1 METLVFFFFLTEK
14 ERARKILFTSLNKQ
28 LQLSCYSSE
37 KYPWDLFDVNSS
49 KSASKTFVHK
59 SVLSN
64 LLWPLCVF
72 RELRDLNWVNDRPN
86 SSLFHPQAA
95 DLTGGGARSP
105 QIAVCLMVE
114 RYYSG
119 IRDQR
124 GTTPWDF
131 FLPSTLVSPPLP
143 DLLASL
149 LSSSSYCCSSFS
161 QPSPFF
167 FSFLSSFPYP
177 FPFSPPY
184 ILRILTESTARTRR
198 HTRAFLERLDLNLP
212 REEFENVALAWG
224 S

>member
-1 METLVFFFFLTEK
+1 M
-14 ERARKILFTSLNKQ
+14 
-28 LQLSCYSSE
+28 
-37 KYPWDLFDVNSS
+37 
-49 KSASKTFVHK
+49 
-59 SVLSN
+59 LSN

-72 RELRDLNWVNDRPN
+72 RELRDLNWVNNRPN

-95 DLTGGGARSP
+95 DLTGVGARSP

-131 FLPSTLVSPPLP
+131 FLPSTLVSPLLP

-149 LSSSSYCCSSFS
+149 FSSSSYCCSFFS

-198 HTRAFLERLDLNLP
+198 HTRLFSSVSILISRARNSRTLRSLGVLKRNASISRVFAAHPTRPLPPWRPVARPTLAAFISAAMKETRL
-212 REEFENVALAWG
+212 RHFFFFF
-224 S
+224 